1 MYGGDNTTQGYGK
14 IKEHVHGF
22 ARWSGV
28 LLTSIIGAAI
38 GGYAIVQVEEK
49 ERTGREMRETERE
62 ISRSHAEYSKCMAD
76 IIEFDQSMDNAPAA
90 FKEEMNKPK
99 RTEVIKRVNDCRSI
113 TKEFWRSV
121 MFYDEAFRAF
131 ETESEKKALFRGRY
145 SRFAPVVR
153 KYDNLKGYSGTD
165 PVFEIKTFGDVYPEE
180 ESM

>member
-1 MYGGDNTTQGYGK
+1 
-14 IKEHVHGF
+14 
-22 ARWSGV
+22 
-28 LLTSIIGAAI
+28 
-38 GGYAIVQVEEK
+38 
-49 ERTGREMRETERE
+49 MREIERE